1 VAPPER
7 ILFVSSNGTGLGH
20 LTRSMAIARRLGPEV
35 ESLFVT
41 FSRAA
46 PVVRDVGFPVEFI
59 ASHGSPAAGSDF
71 RWSRRLAGRLGA
83 VVAEVD
89 PRVLVFDGVLP
100 YDPLLAAM
108 RPVPATVWC
117 RRGLWRPGA
126 STAPLTR
133 ADLFDAVLE
142 PGDFG
147 AAADRG
153 PTSARRDEVYEVSP
167 IVFLDDAEVLPR
179 ADAERELGLEPGTPT
194 VLVQLG
200 QGEEVAATT
209 DRCLRA
215 LAARNDVQV
224 AAASSAIA
232 GLLDVPEGVVHLR
245 STYPMSRYYAAF
257 DGAVAAAGYNAF
269 HELIRFGVPALFVPM
284 PRDTDDQAARARHAE
299 RMGIAVAVDAPGDE
313 RLEERLAELADPQ
326 RREAMRQRLREL
338 RPANGAAEA
347 AQWLEQMATIGEPA
361 GGGWGGASAG
371 GDEKAEEQ
379 GLRRSAKRRPMDGEG
394 LLGTPAD
401 DSSAAGRV
409 ARAWVFVKTLPR
421 TVTRLVRQTL
431 TLPRPRTL
439 ILALGAGAQELERGI
454 TEALQE
460 VEPERALVVTDSL
473 EIRDVWRLGVGLEH
487 IPASGERQA
496 ELAGVDYP
504 AFARRRLE
512 LILAHRPRPRRVI
525 AVGDVPDELRQ
536 AALAR
541 GRNQT
546 RDVH

>member
-1 VAPPER
+1 VAPER

-20 LTRSMAIARRLGPEV
+20 LTRSMAIARRLGPQV

-59 ASHGSPAAGSDF
+59 ASHGSPATGSDF
-71 RWSRRLAGRLGA
+71 RWSRRLTGRLHA
-83 VVAEVD
+83 VIAEAD
-89 PRVLVFDGVLP
+89 PRVVVFDGILP

-133 ADLFDAVLE
+133 SDLFTAVLE
-142 PGDFG
+142 PGDFA
-147 AAADRG
+147 AAADTG
-153 PTSARRDEVYEVSP
+153 PTSARRDEVHEVP
-167 IVFLDDAEVLPR
+167 PVVFLDDAEVLPR
-179 ADAERELGLEPGTPT
+179 AEAERELGLEPGRPT

-200 QGEEVAATT
+200 QGEEVAAAT

-215 LAARNDVQV
+215 LAARDDVQV

-232 GLLDVPEGVVHLR
+232 GLLDVPDGVAHLR

-299 RMGIAVAVDAPGDE
+299 KLGVGVAVDSPGDE
-313 RLEERLAELADPQ
+313 RLEARLNALVDPQRRESMRERLAEL
-326 RREAMRQRLREL
+326 
-338 RPANGAAEA
+338 RPENGAAEA
-347 AQWLEQMATIGEPA
+347 ASWLENLATTATARGRR
-361 GGGWGGASAG
+361 GGASAG
-371 GDEKAEEQ
+371 EREGEVAGGRRASEEAPEHGREDERPTHGRGRASSE
-379 GLRRSAKRRPMDGEG
+379 ARRP
-394 LLGTPAD
+394 T
-401 DSSAAGRV
+401 AAAR
-409 ARAWVFVKTLPR
+409 ASRAWVFVKTLPR

-439 ILALGAGAQELERGI
+439 ILALGAGPEELERGI

-460 VEPERALVVTDSL
+460 AEPERALVVTDSL
-473 EIRDVWRLGVGLEH
+473 EIRNVWRLGVGLEH
-487 IPASGERQA
+487 IPARGERQA
-496 ELAGVDYP
+496 ELAGMDYP
-504 AFARRRLE
+504 AFARRRLD
-512 LILAHRPRPRRVI
+512 LILAHRPRVRRVI
-525 AVGDVPDELRQ
+525 AVGDVPDELR
-536 AALAR
+536 A
-541 GRNQT
+541 
-546 RDVH
+546 

>member
-1 VAPPER
+1 MAGAER

-20 LTRSMAIARRLGPEV
+20 LTRSMAIARRLGPEL
-35 ESLFVT
+35 EPLFVT

-71 RWSRRLAGRLGA
+71 RWSRRVAGRLRA
-83 VVAEVD
+83 VVGEAD
-89 PRVLVFDGVLP
+89 PRVLVFDGILP

-108 RPVPATVWC
+108 GPVPTTVWC
-117 RRGLWRPGA
+117 RRGLWRHGA

-133 ADLFDAVLE
+133 TDLFDAVLE
-142 PGDFG
+142 PGDFA
-147 AAADRG
+147 AAADAG
-153 PTSARRDEVYEVSP
+153 PTSARRDEVHEVAP
-167 IVFLDDAEVLPR
+167 IVFLDDTEVLPR
-179 ADAERELGLEPGTPT
+179 AEAERELGLESGKPT

-200 QGEEVAATT
+200 QGEEVAAAT

-215 LAARNDVQV
+215 LAARDDVQV

-232 GLLDVPEGVVHLR
+232 GLLDVPDGVVHLR

-284 PRDTDDQAARARHAE
+284 PRATDDQAARARHAE
-299 RMGIAVAVDAPGDE
+299 KLGVGIAVDGPGDE
-313 RLEERLAELADPQ
+313 RLEARLNDLVDPQ
-326 RREAMRQRLREL
+326 RRESMRQRLAEL
-338 RPANGAAEA
+338 RPENGAAEA
-347 AQWLEQMATIGEPA
+347 ARWLERLATGREPA
-361 GGGWGGASAG
+361 GGEGGGVPVGGA
-371 GDEKAEEQ
+371 EKAEEQ

-394 LLGTPAD
+394 LLGTPAGD
-401 DSSAAGRV
+401 PPRRPVRWGSP

-421 TVTRLVRQTL
+421 TVARLVRQTL

-439 ILALGAGAQELERGI
+439 
-454 TEALQE
+454 
-460 VEPERALVVTDSL
+460 VVTDSL
-473 EIRDVWRLGVGLEH
+473 EIRNVWRLGVGLEH
-487 IPASGERQA
+487 IPGPGERQA
-496 ELAGVDYP
+496 ELAGLEYP

-525 AVGDVPDELRQ
+525 TVGDVPGELR
-536 AALAR
+536 
-541 GRNQT
+541 N
-546 RDVH
+546 

>member
-1 VAPPER
+1 VAASQR

-20 LTRSMAIARRLGPEV
+20 LTRSMAIARRLSPEV

-46 PVVRDVGFPVEFI
+46 PVVRDIGFPVEYI
-59 ASHGSPAAGSDF
+59 ASHGSPAAGSDL
-71 RWSRRLAGRLGA
+71 RWSRRLTGRLRA
-83 VVAEVD
+83 VIAEAD
-89 PRVLVFDGVLP
+89 PRVLVFDGILP

-133 ADLFDAVLE
+133 SDLFDAVLE
-142 PGDFG
+142 PGDFA
-147 AAADRG
+147 AAADTG
-153 PTSARRDEVYEVSP
+153 PTSARRDQVHEVSP

-179 ADAERELGLEPGTPT
+179 AEAERELGLEPGRPT

-200 QGEEVAATT
+200 QGEEVAAAT

-215 LAARNDVQV
+215 LAAGDDVQV

-269 HELIRFGVPALFVPM
+269 HELIRFGVPTLFVPM
-284 PRDTDDQAARARHAE
+284 PRDTDDQATRARHAE
-299 RMGIAVAVDAPGDE
+299 KMGVGVAVDRPGDE
-313 RLEERLAELADPQ
+313 RLEERLADLVDPE
-326 RREAMRQRLREL
+326 RREAMRERLAEL
-338 RPANGAAEA
+338 RPENGAAEA
-347 AQWLEQMATIGEPA
+347 ARWLDQMATRGEPA
-361 GGGWGGASAG
+361 GGGWGGV
-371 GDEKAEEQ
+371 
-379 GLRRSAKRRPMDGEG
+379 
-394 LLGTPAD
+394 
-401 DSSAAGRV
+401 SAAGRA
-409 ARAWVFVKTLPR
+409 ARAWVFVRTLPR
-421 TVTRLVRQTL
+421 TITRLVRQTL

-439 ILALGAGAQELERGI
+439 ILALGADPQELERGI

-460 VEPERALVVTDSL
+460 VQSERALIVTDSL
-473 EIRDVWRLGVGLEH
+473 EIRNVWRLGVGLEH
-487 IPASGERQA
+487 IPAAGEPQA
-496 ELAGVDYP
+496 ELAGVGYP
-504 AFARRRLE
+504 AFARRRLD
-512 LILAHRPRPRRVI
+512 LILAHRPRSRRVI
-525 AVGDVPDELRQ
+525 AVGDVPDDLRA

-541 GRNQT
+541 ARK
-546 RDVH
+546 

>member
-1 VAPPER
+1 MTPKR

-59 ASHGSPAAGSDF
+59 ASHGSPGAGSDF
-71 RWSRRLAGRLGA
+71 RWSRRLAGRLCA
-83 VVAEVD
+83 VVAEAD
-89 PRVLVFDGVLP
+89 PRVLVFDGILP

-108 RPVPATVWC
+108 GSVPATVWC

-142 PGDFG
+142 PGDFA
-147 AAADRG
+147 AAADTG
-153 PTSARRDEVYEVSP
+153 PTSARRDEVQEVPP
-167 IVFLDDAEVLPR
+167 IVFLDDVEVLPR
-179 ADAERELGLEPGTPT
+179 ADAERELGLEPDRPT

-200 QGEEVAATT
+200 QGEEVAAAT

-215 LAARNDVQV
+215 LARREDVQV

-232 GLLDVPEGVVHLR
+232 GLLDVPHGVVHLR

-284 PRDTDDQAARARHAE
+284 PRETDDQPARARHAE
-299 RMGIAVAVDAPGDE
+299 RMGVAVAVERPGDA
-313 RLEERLAELADPQ
+313 RLEERLEELVDTE
-326 RREAMRQRLREL
+326 RREAMKSRLAEL
-338 RPANGAAEA
+338 RPENGAAEA
-347 AQWLEQMATIGEPA
+347 ARWLEQRATRGEPA

-371 GDEKAEEQ
+371 GDERAEEQ
-379 GLRRSAKRRPMDGEG
+379 GLRRSAKRRPMEGEG
-394 LLGTPAD
+394 LRGTPAD
-401 DSSAAGRV
+401 DSPRRPSAAGRT

-439 ILALGAGAQELERGI
+439 ILAMGADPEELERGI
-454 TEALQE
+454 AEALQE
-460 VEPERALVVTDSL
+460 VDPERALVVTDSL
-473 EIRDVWRLGVGLEH
+473 EIRNVWRLGVGLEH
-487 IPASGERQA
+487 IPGPGERQA

-504 AFARRRLE
+504 AFARRRLD
-512 LILAHRPRPRRVI
+512 LIMAHRPRIRRVI
-525 AVGDVPDELRQ
+525 AVGDVPDELRGS
-536 AALAR
+536 ALAR
-541 GRNQT
+541 ART
-546 RDVH
+546 